1 MLEAATGFS
10 RNPVESIRV
19 DVRKVAVTHTAIVPG
34 GRGGPSP
41 KSYSDN
47 FSVARNGIPTR

>member
-10 RNPVESIRV
+10 RNQVESIRV

-34 GRGGPSP
+34 SRGGPSP

-47 FSVARNGIPTR
+47 FSVARRGIPTR